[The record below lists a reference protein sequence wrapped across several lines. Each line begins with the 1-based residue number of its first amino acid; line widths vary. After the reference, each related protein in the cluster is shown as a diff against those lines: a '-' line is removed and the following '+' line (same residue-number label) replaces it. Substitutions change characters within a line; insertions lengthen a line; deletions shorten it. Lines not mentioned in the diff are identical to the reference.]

1 VVPNPERTGA
11 APLVDLDPAF
21 YKLFQ
26 DFRARFPGGAPS
38 LKACDGLTVRGDV
51 LFEGGVEM
59 VGATEVRNAG
69 TAQARVPAG
78 SRLTGHVELPGD

>member
-1 VVPNPERTGA
+1 
-11 APLVDLDPAF
+11 
-21 YKLFQ
+21 
-26 DFRARFPGGAPS
+26 
-38 LKACDGLTVRGDV
+38 V